1 MPSDSI
7 MSSNSIRGGS
17 SDGDEEEPQQ
27 LDLLS
32 LYQSDIGHKILSYA
46 SGTDLCSIDVLSKQ
60 FQGLTTDRWKVV
72 TEERFGMNDGKEG
85 WKFGTALLRPP
96 VFMHLAGDVIED
108 SGSPRIALNESLLK
122 YQMKQ
127 KIMKL
132 K

>member
-60 FQGLTTDRWKVV
+60 FQGLTADRWKVV
-72 TEERFGMNDGKEG
+72 TEERFGMN
-85 WKFGTALLRPP
+85 FPIGTWP
-96 VFMHLAGDVIED
+96 VHLA
-108 SGSPRIALNESLLK
+108 SSLGAWILSVSILIRNDK
-122 YQMKQ
+122 NRLSVGIRY
-127 KIMKL
+127 
-132 K
+132 